1 MARPPRFSWSSKRV
15 TPAELGAQHKAH
27 QEKLKQD
34 AADRREAAV
43 ARKPRPSRTR
53 RRG

>member
-1 MARPPRFSWSSKRV
+1 MATPPRFSSSSKRM

-34 AADRREAAV
+34 AAERREAAV
-43 ARKPRPSRTR
+43 EREPRPSRAR